1 MEQICLAAIDVQ
13 DHQLI
18 KICLDELAAKFPGSI
33 RVKRLRIMARLE
45 MRERFEDALKSYD
58 ELIRADESNAIHYKR
73 KVAILIAQR
82 RNLDAIRE
90 LSEYLKKFMNDQEA
104 WLELSDLYI
113 QEQEYSKA
121 AFCLEELI
129 LTNPHNHLY
138 FQKYAE
144 IQYTINTTESHEL
157 ARTYFSQALK
167 LNQGNLRALFGLYLS
182 ATSLSTSS
190 KLAAP
195 KRKENYKIASW
206 ALDQINVLYSGARTE
221 DGKEVEPVVSLEG
234 LMSTLKINS
243 VN

>member
-1 MEQICLAAIDVQ
+1 MEQICLAAIDLQ

-18 KICLDELAAKFPGSI
+18 KICLDELVTKFPGSG
-33 RVKRLRIMARLE
+33 RVKRLRIIARLE
-45 MRERFEDALKSYD
+45 MRERYEDALKSYD

-73 KVAILIAQR
+73 KIAILIAQR
-82 RNLDAIRE
+82 RNVEAVRE
-90 LSEYLKKFMNDQEA
+90 VTEYLKKFMNDQEA

-113 QEQEYSKA
+113 QEQDYSKA

-157 ARTYFSQALK
+157 ARSYFSQALK
-167 LNQGNLRALFGLYLS
+167 LNQGNVRALFGLYLS
-182 ATSLSTSS
+182 STSLSTNS
-190 KLAAP
+190 KLTSQ
-195 KRKENYKIASW
+195 KRKENYKTASW
-206 ALDQINVLYSGARTE
+206 SLNQIKKLYSSVNSRGE
-221 DGKEVEPVVSLEG
+221 EVDPVVSLEG
-234 LMSTLKINS
+234 LMSTLQINT